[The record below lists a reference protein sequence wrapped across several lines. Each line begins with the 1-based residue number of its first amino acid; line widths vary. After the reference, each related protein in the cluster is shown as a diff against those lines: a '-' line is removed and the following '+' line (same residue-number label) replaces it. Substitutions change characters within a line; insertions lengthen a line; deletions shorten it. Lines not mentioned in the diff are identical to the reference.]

1 MWNYFNPVEII
12 FGENKLGLH
21 ARAAAKVVTLTN
33 GFKSVVKIR
42 NGDKAADAKSIMKL
56 LMLSAPK
63 GTELIISADGKDEKN
78 AIKCLADLIENK
90 FNENE

>member
-1 MWNYFNPVEII
+1 MKEKKITVK
-12 FGENKLGLH
+12 NKLGLH